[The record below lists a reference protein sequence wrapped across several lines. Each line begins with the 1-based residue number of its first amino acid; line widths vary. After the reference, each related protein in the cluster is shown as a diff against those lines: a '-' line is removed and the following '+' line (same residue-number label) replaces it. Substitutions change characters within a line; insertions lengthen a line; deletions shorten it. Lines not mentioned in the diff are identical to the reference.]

1 MSIQKNRFNGLKINI
16 LAALLL
22 GIVAGWAQ
30 NNYSINTKE
39 SSFTYYMHHK
49 LHSWSAT
56 SRAVKGVV
64 RASADWKTADISVKI
79 PVLSFDSHNRNRD
92 SHMGEVIESYIFHD
106 VIFKGKVLKLDSL
119 QSVAGDQRFLWKV
132 AGQLTFHGVTRP
144 LEVPVQCSVHGSQL
158 QASGEFNLK
167 LTDFDIKLPSLL
179 GMKVKDNL
187 RMVFNVVADQQLPG
201 VAKGSMRATPLKME
215 GAPSLPGVRQTGSN

>member
-1 MSIQKNRFNGLKINI
+1 MRFQNNLFNSIKTKI
-16 LAALLL
+16 LAVLLL
-22 GIVAGWAQ
+22 GVMAGWAQ
-30 NNYSINTKE
+30 NDYSINTKE

-56 SRAVKGVV
+56 SRA
-64 RASADWKTADISVKI
+64 ASGAIQSSPDWKSADISVKI

-106 VIFKGKVLKLDSL
+106 VIFKGKVVALDSL
-119 QSVAGDQRFLWKV
+119 QSVAGNQRFIWKV

-144 LEVPVQCSVHGSQL
+144 LEVPVQCSVQDNQL

-179 GMKVKDNL
+179 GMKVKDSL
-187 RMVFNVVADQQLPG
+187 RMVFNVVADQKLPG
-201 VAKGSMRATPLKME
+201 VANRHGQINHLKSE
-215 GAPSLPGVRQTGSN
+215 AAPNIPGVRQAGSN